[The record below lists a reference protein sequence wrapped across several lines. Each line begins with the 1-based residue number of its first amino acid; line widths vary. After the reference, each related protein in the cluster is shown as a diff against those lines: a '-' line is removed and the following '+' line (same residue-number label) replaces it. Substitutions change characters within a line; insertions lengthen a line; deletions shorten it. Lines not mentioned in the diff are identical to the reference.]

1 MHKATTTFIFW
12 SCVVLSVIALVYS
25 IGIGLQFRGE
35 NQTLMDDGLQSARR
49 LAEEARTEIAATLK
63 DVSEKTG
70 TVAEQIFS
78 HGEPDTQDLL
88 RAIRTLVYSDPG
100 FVEGGVAFAPY
111 SYDPQ
116 IRLYG
121 FSYSVDEHGMYFN
134 DLDAVQDYTMLEAHW
149 YHRPMQGTA
158 VWLEP
163 QYDEERQQ
171 MLVTYAVPLFNRRLS
186 ADPVGVIFATYAVS
200 RFQRVLDAMDLGANG
215 YAFLLSPTKHFLL
228 HPNSDNIRNH
238 RNLDDFRDSLITT
251 QKPAMEAIDDAL
263 RDPSQTARFTDAET
277 GLDSLVFFQQIPLNA
292 WMLGVVLVERD
303 LLMPPA
309 TAHPKQIRFAVL
321 LALSVILLSV
331 PLSGA
336 LRGSVRGLWVLSM
349 VFTVCCMLVYG
360 IALRLA
366 MDRPA
371 ADDTNLLRITNR
383 NVLNEFMSEQR
394 RRTLAQR
401 EEVPLFIPT
410 GIYVQS
416 MAFENSTTVRITGY
430 MWQRYTDGIH
440 DNVERGFEIA
450 ESESFDRPEPQTTR
464 IGNMEVVRWGF
475 KATLPQKFDY
485 SRYPIGSHNVAVRLW
500 HKQFTQN
507 IILIPDLDSY
517 TLMSPA
523 AYPGLLN
530 DLTLGGWNIN
540 GSFLGY
546 RLESYQTSFGLT
558 DFAGLTDFPEL
569 FFNIAIE
576 KEFTGPLISNILPL
590 AVVAILLFSILYMSS
605 NRSEA
610 PLRVIAACATF
621 CLVVVFSHIGLR
633 ESLGTRDI
641 VFLEYFYFT
650 TYMMILY
657 VILNYIIWKKVD
669 TKIAQSSDTDAPPI
683 SSLDR
688 IIHNQNNL
696 IPRLVFWPAS
706 QAALLVLTL
715 LTFY

>member
-1 MHKATTTFIFW
+1 MHKSTATFIFS
-12 SCVVLSVIALVYS
+12 SCMVLSAIALVYS

-35 NQTLMDDGLQSARR
+35 NQALMDERLQSVRR

-63 DVSEKTG
+63 DVSETTG
-70 TVAEQIFS
+70 AAAEKIFS
-78 HGEPDTQDLL
+78 QGEPDTPDLL

-111 SYDPQ
+111 SFDPQ

-121 FSYSVDEHGMYFN
+121 FSYSVDEHGMSFH
-134 DLDAVQDYTMLEAHW
+134 DLDAVRDYTMLEAHW

-171 MLVTYAVPLFNRRLS
+171 MLVTYAVPLFNRRS

-200 RFQRVLDAMDLGANG
+200 RFRRILDAMDLGANG

-228 HPNSDNIRNH
+228 HPNSDNIQNH
-238 RNLDDFRDSLITT
+238 RNLDDFRGSLITT
-251 QKPAMEAIDDAL
+251 QRPTVEAIDDAL
-263 RDPSQTARFTDAET
+263 WDPSQTVRFTDADT
-277 GLDSLVFFQQIPLNA
+277 GLDSLVFFQQIPLA
-292 WMLGVVLVERD
+292 TWMLGVVLVERD

-309 TAHPKQIRFAVL
+309 TAHPKQIRFALL

-336 LRGSVRGLWVLSM
+336 LHGSVRGLWILST

-366 MDRPA
+366 MDLPA

-383 NVLNEFMSEQR
+383 NVLNQFMSEQR

-475 KATLPQKFDY
+475 KATLPQQLDY

-507 IILIPDLDSY
+507 IILVPDLDSY
-517 TLMSPA
+517 TLMNPA

-530 DLTLGGWNIN
+530 GLTLGGWNIN
-540 GSFLGY
+540 ASFLAY

-569 FFNIAIE
+569 FFNIEIE
-576 KEFTGPLISNILPL
+576 KEFTGPMISNILPL

-605 NRSEA
+605 SRREA
-610 PLRVIAACATF
+610 PLRVIGGCATF

-633 ESLGTRDI
+633 ESLETHDI

-657 VILNYIIWKKVD
+657 VMLNYIIWTTAD
-669 TKIAQSSDTDAPPI
+669 TKIARSSDTDTPHI
-683 SSLDR
+683 SSLAR
-688 IIHNQNNL
+688 IIYYQNNL

-706 QAALLVLTL
+706 QATLLVLTL